1 MRLYVTGVDLTVM
14 QPYNLVYKRKTDSCA
29 RITVQPSI
37 IGLGEPFENLLEFI
51 LWYSIAS
58 ILELDVTF
66 FRIIRQV
73 CAHMNLASWWRIF
86 KRIRQDIS
94 DNNLHSFL
102 VGPHFYR
109 TVGEFEIEH
118 YVAFLAYHA
127 KLILKTANKIV
138 EIKLADMKAHLPVLN
153 LSEIENLINERKH
166 LIGILLHQA
175 HVFHALCR

>member
-1 MRLYVTGVDLTVM
+1 
-14 QPYNLVYKRKTDSCA
+14 
-29 RITVQPSI
+29 
-37 IGLGEPFENLLEFI
+37 
-51 LWYSIAS
+51 
-58 ILELDVTF
+58 
-66 FRIIRQV
+66 
-73 CAHMNLASWWRIF
+73 MNLASWWRIF

-118 YVAFLAYHA
+118 YVTFLAYHS

-153 LSEIENLINERKH
+153 LSEIENLIHECKH
-166 LIGILLHQA
+166 LVGIFLHQA
-175 HVFHALCR
+175 HVLHALCRQFLGLHHLSNRTFYQRERRAKFMCDVGEELQFHLCHSLFDVDIATHSGILPDASVNKICDDCQNERVDSL